1 MNSGKPDRSGGFHL
15 IVLGTDPAA
24 EPVGIRCS
32 PPYLPEAVRRLP
44 GESVP
49 QLVHRAKEL
58 AVGQGVAVAFLDYGE
73 VAH

>member
-1 MNSGKPDRSGGFHL
+1 MNSRKPDRSGGFHL

-32 PPYLPEAVRRLP
+32 PPYLPEAVR
-44 GESVP
+44 